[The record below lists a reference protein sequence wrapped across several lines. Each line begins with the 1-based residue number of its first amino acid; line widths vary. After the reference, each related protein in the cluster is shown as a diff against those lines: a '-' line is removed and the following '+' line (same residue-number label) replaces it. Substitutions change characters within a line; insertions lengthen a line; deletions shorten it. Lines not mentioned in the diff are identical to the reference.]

1 MASISSKN
9 ISLQV
14 QSRWV
19 VLLLD
24 MGISL
29 VASLGAIM
37 FVRWQVH
44 PIVGFE
50 HYVLVWLIASAVAS
64 AVSFMVL
71 GTYKIVIRH
80 SSYRSIGRLT
90 FASLLKELIM
100 TVTIWADFFS
110 MEERSEELML
120 VGADLLLTMVL
131 LIIVRVIIIE
141 IYDSLQNSIEVDV
154 DRVCVMV
161 YGTTSKSVSMVT
173 RLEQS
178 THYNVLGF
186 LTRNRADAGNVIQSK
201 RVFYY
206 DTRDDIEKLKINMGL
221 QGVLFARDNDAE
233 EERSRQNGLVSIC
246 MDLGLHILMSPRID
260 EASFGGVSQQTIK
273 EFTDSDFI
281 PDGMASFARN
291 TKRAIDFVLSS
302 VLLVVFSPLFLI
314 CWAAIKIGG
323 GPGPVIYRQE
333 RIGRFG
339 RPFDIYKFRSMRE
352 DAESAGPALYSGD
365 DDPRLT
371 KVGKFLRQH
380 HLDELPQLFNV
391 WKGDMAFVGYRPE
404 RKFYIDQI
412 MEIDPRYYYLYQIRP
427 GVTSYATLRNGYTD
441 SMEKMLRRLE
451 FDLYYLRHRSMWFD
465 IKILWQTF
473 ANIAFGKK
481 F

>member
-80 SSYRSIGRLT
+80 SSYRSIGRLA

-131 LIIVRVIIIE
+131 LIIVRVIIIV

-186 LTRNRADAGNVIQSK
+186 LTRDRADAGNVIQSK

-206 DTRDDIEKLKINMGL
+206 DTRDDIKKLKINMGL

-233 EERSRQNGLVSIC
+233 EERSHQNGLVSVC

-281 PDGMASFARN
+281 PDGMTAFSRN

-339 RPFDIYKFRSMRE
+339 RPFDIYKFRSMRA

-412 MEIDPRYYYLYQIRP
+412 MEIAPRYYYLYQIRP
-427 GVTSYATLRNGYTD
+427 GVTSYATLRNGL
-441 SMEKMLRRLE
+441 LR
-451 FDLYYLRHRSMWFD
+451 FIIDNNTGF
-465 IKILWQTF
+465 T
-473 ANIAFGKK
+473 
-481 F
+481 

>member
-24 MGISL
+24 MGISI

-64 AVSFMVL
+64 VVSFMVL

-80 SSYRSIGRLT
+80 SSYRSIGRLI
-90 FASLLKELIM
+90 FASMLKGLLLSAIIWFNLFRLSEPREEMMLIC
-100 TVTIWADFFS
+100 ADF
-110 MEERSEELML
+110 LM
-120 VGADLLLTMVL
+120 TMVL
-131 LIIVRVIIIE
+131 LIIVRVIIIVIHE
-141 IYDSLQNSIEVDV
+141 NLQNSIEVDV
-154 DRVCVMV
+154 DRLCVMV
-161 YGTTSKSVSMVT
+161 YGTSNKSVSMVT

-186 LTRNRADAGNVIQSK
+186 LTRDRVDAGKVIQSK
-201 RVFYY
+201 RVYYY
-206 DTRDDIEKLKINMGL
+206 DTKGDIEKFKMNLGV

-233 EERSRQNGLVSIC
+233 DEQTRENGLVSVC

-281 PDGMASFARN
+281 PDGMTAFSRN

-339 RPFDIYKFRSMRE
+339 RPFDIYKFRSMRA

-441 SMEKMLRRLE
+441 TMEKMLRRLE
-451 FDLYYLRHRSMWFD
+451 FDLYYLRHRSLWFD

>member
-1 MASISSKN
+1 MAASSSK
-9 ISLQV
+9 ILASQKH
-14 QSRWV
+14 SRLLV
-19 VLLLD
+19 ILLD
-24 MGISL
+24 IGISL
-29 VASLGAIM
+29 IASLGAIM

-50 HYVLVWLIASAVAS
+50 HYVLGWMIASVLAS
-64 AVSFMVL
+64 AISFMLL

-80 SSYRSIGRLT
+80 SSFRSVGRLV
-90 FASLLKELIM
+90 FATAFKELLMSIAVWTNLFSLSDSKAEIM
-100 TVTIWADFFS
+100 LLCS
-110 MEERSEELML
+110 
-120 VGADLLLTMVL
+120 DLLLTMVM
-131 LIIVRVIIIE
+131 LIIVRIIIIV
-141 IYDSLQNSIEVDV
+141 IYENMERSIEVDV
-154 DRVCVMV
+154 DRLCVMV

-173 RLEQS
+173 RLEHS
-178 THYNVLGF
+178 THYNILGF

-201 RVFYY
+201 RVYYY
-206 DTRDDIEKLKINMGL
+206 DTKGDIEKFKINLGV

-233 EERSRQNGLVSIC
+233 EEQTRENGLVSVC

-281 PDGMASFARN
+281 PDGMSSFARN
-291 TKRAIDFVLSS
+291 TKRVIDFILSS
-302 VLLVVFSPLFLI
+302 GLLVFFSPLFLI

-323 GPGPVIYRQE
+323 GPGPVIYKQE

-339 RPFDIYKFRSMRE
+339 RPFNIYKFRSMRA

-441 SMEKMLRRLE
+441 TMEKMLRRLE
-451 FDLYYLRHRSMWFD
+451 FDLYYLRRRSFWFD
-465 IKILWQTF
+465 LKILWQTF